1 MPFLFD
7 SKVKLEY
14 WGPDVNKYG
23 GPQEIVYQ
31 CNRRLFTRAFPAS
44 KGVLKTLIGVV
55 VADSGNPAIR
65 HQQTSSG
72 GTLERR

>member
-55 VADSGNPAIR
+55 VADSGNPAIW

>member
-44 KGVLKTLIGVV
+44 KGLLKTLTGVV
-55 VADSGNPAIR
+55 VADRAIR
-65 HQQTSSG
+65 HQRTSSG